1 MQSRDNNVISVME
14 AKEGGCPHAECP
26 TCRGNSW
33 LRTACEH
40 RWAVP
45 LLTGMLVLLSLFVC
59 AQAMARME
67 SINRENCRS
76 QRCRDENP
84 KMGFFAGVLTFA
96 ILGLILNPPQN
107 ALKKCCILAFALSL
121 YREVIL
127 AVFVYGCFRAAM
139 PIHTV
144 VARAFCTA
152 RRRSDHHVV
161 CITGTEKC
169 ACPARSDIIEEMCLP
184 CSQRQYCFTYPR
196 K

>member
-1 MQSRDNNVISVME
+1 ME
-14 AKEGGCPHAECP
+14 VKEGGCPHAECP

-59 AQAMARME
+59 TQAMARME
-67 SINRENCRS
+67 SINRENCCINGTEKCWY
-76 QRCRDENP
+76 QHCRDENSELNGDDHFL
-84 KMGFFAGVLTFA
+84 KFMVGATLFA

-121 YREVIL
+121 YREHIVS
-127 AVFVYGCFRAAM
+127 VFVYGCFRAAM

-144 VARAFCTA
+144 ARAFCTA
-152 RRRSDHHVV
+152 RRRSDHHVHFLRIV
-161 CITGTEKC
+161 RMQGCESTVVQLIQ
-169 ACPARSDIIEEMCLP
+169 ALLMLLLYR
-184 CSQRQYCFTYPR
+184 
-196 K
+196 